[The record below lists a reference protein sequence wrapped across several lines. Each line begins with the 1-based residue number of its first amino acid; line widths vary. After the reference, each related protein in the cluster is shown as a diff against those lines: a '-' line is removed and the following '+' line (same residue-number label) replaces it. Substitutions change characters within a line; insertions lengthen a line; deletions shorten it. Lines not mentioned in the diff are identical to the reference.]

1 MYLEGDKVIAEEK
14 LDASGTVTSTK
25 YYVYDQTGIAGMV
38 YNGQTYY
45 FLKNLF
51 GDVIAIYNSS
61 GSQVASYAYD
71 VWGNQD
77 YIYSSGVGLENP
89 FRYRGYYYM
98 VMREEFPVGIT
109 EGK

>member
-61 GSQVASYAYD
+61 GSWAASYEYD
-71 VWGNQD
+71 VWGN
-77 YIYSSGVGLENP
+77 ITSGVSSVGLENP